1 MILHVDM
8 DAFFAS
14 VEARDNPAYRGQP
27 LVVGALPGQR
37 GVVSTASYEARKFGV
52 RSAMPIAEAYRRCP
66 QAIYVKPRID
76 RYHAVSQDLHKIWC
90 SYTDRV
96 EFLSLDEAYL
106 DLTDLALTWDQA
118 VELAR
123 GIKDRTKE
131 TLGLTCSLGLAYS
144 KAAAKLASEE
154 KKPDGLFVIQDVQAW
169 LDLVIDRPVSILYG
183 VGRVT
188 TEQLGQLGIFTV
200 RDLLA
205 QAGLVKLHFKDRGQE
220 MLDLARGQDLRQVV
234 PYFES
239 EAKSLGKERTLQED
253 SRDRDL
259 LLSLVRLYARDLS
272 QELTAAGLLARTV
285 TLKITWA
292 NMQAIT
298 RSKTIPPTNQA
309 SDLFA
314 TGQALFQQVSLVQP
328 VRLIGLAAS
337 NFTDQAYQQLS
348 LADLSASSQAQ
359 AAKQAKLQSALSD
372 ISEKFGHRLV
382 ETAAELEAR
391 QKVEGKRKPPTE
403 DSFKRKPPPEDSSKR
418 KPPTE
423 DNFN

>member
-1 MILHVDM
+1 MHVDM
-8 DAFFAS
+8 DAFFAA
-14 VEARDNPAYRGQP
+14 VEAQDNPAYRGQP

-52 RSAMPIAEAYRRCP
+52 RSAMPIAEAYQRCP

-76 RYHAVSQDLHKIWC
+76 RYHAVSKDLHQIWA
-90 SYTDRV
+90 SYTNRL
-96 EFLSLDEAYL
+96 EFLALDEAYL

-118 VELAR
+118 VDLAR
-123 GIKDRTKE
+123 EIKHRTKE

-144 KAAAKLASEE
+144 KAAAKVASEE
-154 KKPDGLFVIQDVQAW
+154 KKPDGLFVIPDAQAW
-169 LDLVIDRPVSILYG
+169 QDLVLDRPVSILYG

-188 TEQLGQLGIFTV
+188 TDQLGRLGIFTI

-205 QAGLVKLHFKDRGQE
+205 QADLVKLHFKDRGQE
-220 MLDLARGQDLRQVV
+220 MLDLARGQDLRKVV

-253 SRDRDL
+253 SRDRDF
-259 LLSLVRLYARDLS
+259 LLSLVRLYARDLA
-272 QELTAAGLLARTV
+272 QELVAEGLLARTV

-309 SDLFA
+309 ADLFA

-328 VRLIGLAAS
+328 VRLIGLATS

-348 LADLSASSQAQ
+348 LADLSASKQAQ
-359 AAKQAKLQSALSD
+359 AAKQAKLQNALSD
-372 ISEKFGHRLV
+372 ISEKFGHRLL

-391 QKVEGKRKPPTE
+391 QKVEGKHKLPTE
-403 DSFKRKPPPEDSSKR
+403 DSFKRKPP
-418 KPPTE
+418 TE